1 MRVDI
6 HSHSYP
12 AHKAPDVIASILN
25 KTRNACDMRA
35 YGNGTIDNLIEIERA
50 SGFDKVAICPIATRP
65 EQSTYMIKYLSA
77 LRSGALGTLAA
88 QHIIPCASL
97 HPEDT
102 EAEQHLSQLIQLGVK
117 MIKLHPYF
125 QHARLDGRKMTRLLR
140 VIAAAE
146 VPVLCHTGYDVV
158 DGQEGL
164 ATPLQ
169 ILHVY
174 RKIPNIKMICAHCA
188 AWRCPDA
195 LKMLLGR
202 QIYLDLSFQPG
213 SGVEPVIRQFAER
226 HPQDYLLFGSDW
238 PWMSPKL
245 HADRIASWNLPQE
258 RLEAIMGGNAVR
270 LLNLA

>member
-12 AHKAPDVIASILN
+12 AHKAPEVIATILA

-35 YGNGTIDNLIEIERA
+35 YGNGTIDSLIETELGA
-50 SGFDKVAICPIATRP
+50 GFDKVAICPIATRA
-65 EQSTYMIKYLSA
+65 EQISYMLKYLSA
-77 LRSGALGTLAA
+77 LRSGALGELA
-88 QHIIPCASL
+88 QRHIIPCASL
-97 HPEDT
+97 HPDDT
-102 EAEQHLSQLIQLGVK
+102 DAEHHLQQLLQLGVK

-140 VIAAAE
+140 VITDAGI
-146 VPVLCHTGYDVV
+146 PILCHTGYDVV

-169 ILHVY
+169 ILHAY
-174 RKIPNIKMICAHCA
+174 RKVPNLKMICAHCA

-202 QIYLDLSFQPG
+202 NIYLDLSFQPG
-213 SGVEPVIRQFAER
+213 SGVEPVVRKFATS

-238 PWMSPKL
+238 PWMHPKQ
-245 HADRIASWNLPQE
+245 HAQRIASWGLTAE
-258 RLEAIMGGNAVR
+258 RLDAIMGNNAQR
-270 LLNLA
+270 LLQLI

>member
-1 MRVDI
+1 MWVDI

-12 AHKAPDVIASILN
+12 AHKAPEVIASILA
-25 KTRNACDMRA
+25 KTRNACDMRV
-35 YGNGTIDNLIEIERA
+35 YGKGTIDNLIDVELA

-65 EQSTYMIKYLSA
+65 EQITYMLKYLSA
-77 LRSGALGTLAA
+77 LRSGALGELAMR
-88 QHIIPCASL
+88 HVIPCASL
-97 HPEDT
+97 HPDDSD
-102 EAEQHLSQLIQLGVK
+102 AELHMKQLLQYGVK

-140 VIAAAE
+140 IITAE
-146 VPVLCHTGYDVV
+146 NIPILCHTGYDVV

-164 ATPLQ
+164 ATPQQ

-174 RKIPNIKMICAHCA
+174 RKVPNLKMICAHCA

-202 QIYLDLSFQPG
+202 HIYLDLSFQPG
-213 SGVEPVIRQFAER
+213 SGVEPIVRKFATS

-245 HADRIASWNLPQE
+245 HAERIASWGLSQE
-258 RLEAIMGGNAVR
+258 RLDAIMGLNAGR
-270 LLNLA
+270 LLNLI